1 MDGLIR
7 VDMNGIPFKYPGI
20 ELDTREFSK
29 IVKEINNVYY
39 PKYENKSFAMHR
51 SLDLEDCYCIYYFEI
66 RGFNDYNIIDICN
79 GVCDF
84 QQ

>member
-29 IVKEINNVYY
+29 IVKEINNVY
-39 PKYENKSFAMHR
+39 SFNILTSYNHT
-51 SLDLEDCYCIYYFEI
+51 IYRHF
-66 RGFNDYNIIDICN
+66 
-79 GVCDF
+79 F
-84 QQ
+84 QLKNVAKKHPGHH